1 MCKDAER
8 DICVSNYGSAEDCK
22 SISCS
27 LEIIVKVI
35 IKVIIVVEGLIIGGI
50 IPSRWVKQTDSFRLA
65 LYLA

>member
-8 DICVSNYGSAEDCK
+8 DICVANYGSAEDCK

-35 IKVIIVVEGLIIGGI
+35 IEVIIVVECLIIGGI
-50 IPSRWVKQTDSFRLA
+50 LPSRWVKKTDSFRLA
-65 LYLA
+65 LYPA

>member
-1 MCKDAER
+1 MCKDAEW
-8 DICVSNYGSAEDCK
+8 DICIANYGSTEDYK
-22 SISCS
+22 RISCS

-50 IPSRWVKQTDSFRLA
+50 LPSRWVKKTDSFRLA